1 MTNRHLSDIDA
12 EMAVIGSCL
21 ISPDALTRV
30 ISAGLQPEDFSQNNH
45 TFLWAAMCEMHAA
58 SMACDAITIGDHLG
72 KARKGHASE
81 LVSYAIEL
89 ASNTPGSA
97 NAEAYADIVM
107 ECATARKVFKAG
119 QQITALAEKGTD
131 ALIEANRLIQQI
143 QPMKAD
149 TLTTISSCMN
159 GFLDELQRAYEH
171 GNEHH
176 VKTGITAFDKF
187 LGGGME
193 PGLYVLVGRP
203 SSGKTSLIL
212 QILSNISI
220 HQKLR
225 SMLFSLEMPRDKVR
239 KRIVANLARV
249 PFDRIKSPKPI
260 FDDRDNQIGGLQA
273 EDWPKITATMTKI
286 KNSPLIICDGTKQS
300 PKRIV
305 AQAQRAHQKGKL
317 AIVVVDHTGLM
328 HFGSMKDEG
337 QRRMAI
343 SDSIKDFVA
352 LYKEL
357 NIPVVLLHQLN
368 RENEKR
374 SDKRPIMSDL
384 SATGAIEQD
393 ADYIFGPHR
402 DSYYESGG
410 ASASGLAEIIFIKG
424 RDNPTGSVPVNWE
437 GEYQNFGEW
446 KGQWP
451 IKKQQETRKSVY
463 DDTAKGK
470 RY

>member
-1 MTNRHLSDIDA
+1 MTNRHLIDLDA
-12 EMAVIGSCL
+12 EQAVIGACL
-21 ISPDALTRV
+21 ISPDALTRI
-30 ISAGLQPEDFSQNNH
+30 ISVGMQPEDFSNNNH
-45 TFLWAAMCEMHAA
+45 AALWTAMSEMHAA
-58 SMACDAITIGDHLG
+58 SMSCDAITIGDHLSKG
-72 KARKGHASE
+72 KKGHAGE
-81 LVSYAIEL
+81 LVMYAIEL
-89 ASNTPGSA
+89 ANNTPGSA

-107 ECATARKVFKAG
+107 ECTTARKVFKAG

-149 TLTTISSCMN
+149 TLTTISSCGN
-159 GFLDELQRAYEH
+159 NFLDELQKAYER
-171 GNEHH
+171 GNQNY
-176 VKTGITAFDKF
+176 VKTGIAAFDKF

-193 PGLYVLVGRP
+193 PGLYVLIGRP
-203 SSGKTSLIL
+203 SAGKTSLIL
-212 QILSNISI
+212 QILSYISI

-225 SMLFSLEMPRDKVR
+225 SMLFSLEMPRDKVM

-249 PFDRIKSPKPI
+249 PFGRIKSPKPVW
-260 FDDRDNQIGGLQA
+260 DGKAQIGGLQE
-273 EDWPKITATMTKI
+273 EDWPKITATMSKI

-300 PKRIV
+300 PKRII

-328 HFGSMKDEG
+328 HFGATKDDN
-337 QRRMAI
+337 QRRLAI

-424 RDNPTGSVPVNWE
+424 RDNPTGAVPVDWE
-437 GEYQNFGEW
+437 GQYQNFGEW